1 MMRKRSCS
9 AFTLVELPAVSRRAF
24 TLVELLV
31 VIGII
36 AVLIAIL
43 LPSIARANA
52 AAKRTACL
60 SNLRQ
65 VHQMYLLYAMN
76 NSDQVPLAYRDTD
89 GTPTGKI
96 KQFNSMIYSATTKQY
111 VLFGLLYRAGYM
123 KTPLAFYCPAAN
135 DPQSSF
141 NTTANPWP
149 PGPDGDPTIN
159 VFCGYACRPEVALRD
174 DLALAPPLPKLTKFR
189 NKAILSDVTTV
200 TQRVITRHVTGI
212 NVLFGNGAAKWVDFK
227 VFKDD
232 LAPCKTPPAA
242 TFNDNQDKV
251 WSKLDTQ

>member
-1 MMRKRSCS
+1 MTRQRLR
-9 AFTLVELPAVSRRAF
+9 TRRAF

-65 VHQMYLLYAMN
+65 VHQMMLMYAMN
-76 NSDQVPLAYRDTD
+76 NADQVPLGCRIV
-89 GTPTGKI
+89 GGNPI
-96 KQFNSMIYSATTKQY
+96 KQFNSMIYSGTSKFY
-111 VLFGLLYRAGYM
+111 VLFGLLYRAGFM
-123 KTPLAFYCPAAN
+123 REPRAFYCPAEN

-141 NTTANPWP
+141 NTIANPWP
-149 PGPDGDPTIN
+149 PGPDGDPSKN
-159 VFCGYACRPEVALRD
+159 AYCGYACRPEMPMLD
-174 DLALAPPLPKLTKFR
+174 DLSAAPQLPKLTKFR

-200 TQRVITRHVTGI
+200 PQRVITRHVTGI
-212 NVLFGNGAAKWVDFK
+212 NVLYGNGSAKWVDYK
-227 VFKDD
+227 VFKDE

-242 TFNDNQDKV
+242 TWNDNQDKV
-251 WSKLDTQ
+251 WANLDRQ